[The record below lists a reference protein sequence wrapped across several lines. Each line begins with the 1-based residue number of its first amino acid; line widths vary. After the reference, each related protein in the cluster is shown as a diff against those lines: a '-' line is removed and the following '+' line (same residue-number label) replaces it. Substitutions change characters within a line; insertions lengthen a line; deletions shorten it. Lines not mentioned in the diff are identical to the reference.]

1 MHDVMREA
9 TMIGTMRK
17 YRSSHNITALHSD
30 IVHSPHRNVSWAV
43 RISSEKHQV
52 AKKW

>member
-9 TMIGTMRK
+9 MLGTMRK
-17 YRSSHNITALHSD
+17 YRSSYNITALHGD

-52 AKKW
+52 TNCDK